1 MKFWNLFKRTEK
13 EIKGDGDA
21 TTAITYL
28 IDDDGEIFID
38 ITVASFEDE
47 DIENLA
53 NLVCSI
59 FTEKCQII
67 TTEMIKTNM
76 QKEGEDNKLEKL
88 LSLIIK
94 NQLAIAS
101 QELIN
106 KEAELRID
114 SEEPCIK
121 PSDML

>member
-1 MKFWNLFKRTEK
+1 MKFWNLFKRKEK
-13 EIKGDGDA
+13 EIEDDDDA

-53 NLVCSI
+53 NLMCSI
-59 FTEKCQII
+59 FTEKCRII

-76 QKEGEDNKLEKL
+76 EKEGEDDKLEKL

-94 NQLAIAS
+94 NQLVIAS

>member
-1 MKFWNLFKRTEK
+1 MKFWNLFKRKEK
-13 EIKGDGDA
+13 EIEDNGDA

-53 NLVCSI
+53 NLMCSI
-59 FTEKCQII
+59 FTEKCRII

-76 QKEGEDNKLEKL
+76 QKEGKDNKLEKL

-94 NQLAIAS
+94 NQLVIAS

-106 KEAELRID
+106 KETELRID